1 MTDNVSSPS
10 ARHGVA
16 PPQATSETRQVL
28 ANLRAEISDYANGVD
43 RLRDLV
49 KAYKIASQLDAD
61 GVKES
66 LYWPH
71 LLEML
76 EEMIPGD
83 EGVDRAMVA
92 VSRLDAN

>member
-1 MTDNVSSPS
+1 MTDNVSHNS
-10 ARHGVA
+10 ARNGAASSGVTA
-16 PPQATSETRQVL
+16 ETRQIL

-71 LLEML
+71 LLETL
-76 EEMIPGD
+76 EEMIPED
-83 EGVDRAMVA
+83 EGIERALVA
-92 VSRLDAN
+92 VGQFDTA

>member
-1 MTDNVSSPS
+1 MTDNVYN
-10 ARHGVA
+10 ARVRQGVA
-16 PPQATSETRQVL
+16 TPEAVAETRQVL
-28 ANLRAEISDYANGVD
+28 ANLRSEISDYANGVD

-76 EEMIPGD
+76 EQMIPED
-83 EGVDRAMVA
+83 EGIDRALVA
-92 VSRLDAN
+92 VSQLDSN